1 MPSKQILIR
10 PIFGVHFILGSAF
23 VISGNPGSGLH
34 QRPAPAPHV
43 ASRRDENGE
52 ERGGDERED
61 QRLPAE
67 GRAFGVKDDT
77 GGIVDE
83 SDGQLGRQRHRPDR
97 DVEPRGGV
105 AARLLRKEVAVH
117 LPGAAQGSQPIAL
130 RNFQSFGFLLFDL
143 EYVAF
148 VDLVPGFRPL
158 GHHDPDQANDV
169 PSSATAQAASFS
181 ARKLAAPGPAVRI
194 SDASAP

>member
-61 QRLPAE
+61 QRQPAE
-67 GRAFGVKDDT
+67 GRAFGVKDDI

-181 ARKLAAPGPAVRI
+181 ARKLAAPGPAFRI